1 MEIFFLK
8 NWVKRMPVFDSK
20 RKVQEF
26 GSSLAITLP
35 ALFVKG
41 NEIEKGCDATTIF
54 GFEGILIATWIEDHE
69 SLKKVLYKMIEE
81 YEKKQ
86 ERKSD

>member
-1 MEIFFLK
+1 MSDI
-8 NWVKRMPVFDSK
+8 PVFKSK

-41 NEIEKGCDATTIF
+41 NEIEKGCDANTIF
-54 GFEGILIATWIEDHE
+54 SFDGILIASWLEDHDNV
-69 SLKKVLYKMIEE
+69 KRVLEKMIVEL
-81 YEKKQ
+81 EKR
-86 ERKSD
+86 ERLNE